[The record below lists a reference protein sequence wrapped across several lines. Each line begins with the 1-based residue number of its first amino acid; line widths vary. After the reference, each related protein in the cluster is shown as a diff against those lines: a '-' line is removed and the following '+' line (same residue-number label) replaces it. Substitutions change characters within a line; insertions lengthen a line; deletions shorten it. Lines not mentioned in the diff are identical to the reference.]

1 MKRLLL
7 FFAVLI
13 GFSSVASAQIGY
25 NDVQFYVE
33 AGKGLD
39 SAGYVV
45 IVISENGELFIGD
58 ERPSRIKE
66 SVKND
71 GQYLNSPQK
80 VFNSISGFW
89 WGTFKNTNYPSMNK
103 GFKKDYNLTTSSK
116 TVYTLKESG
125 GTNAWGQYTAPTVYH
140 LAFSNDGKSLIK
152 WEDGESEYRSY
163 FIRVEKEE
171 FKPKADNLDFLYE

>member
-103 GFKKDYNLTTSSK
+103 GF
-116 TVYTLKESG
+116 
-125 GTNAWGQYTAPTVYH
+125 
-140 LAFSNDGKSLIK
+140 
-152 WEDGESEYRSY
+152 
-163 FIRVEKEE
+163 
-171 FKPKADNLDFLYE
+171 

>member
-7 FFAVLI
+7 FFAFLI

-45 IVISENGELFIGD
+45 IVISENGELFTGD
-58 ERPSRIKE
+58 RWPRQIKE

-80 VFNSISGFW
+80 VINSIGGW
-89 WGTFKNTNYPSMNK
+89 GWGTDYNRKK
-103 GFKKDYNLTTSSK
+103 GFKKNYDLSTSSK
-116 TVYTLKESG
+116 VVYTISTTRALRTGWNPPTESV
-125 GTNAWGQYTAPTVYH
+125 VYH
-140 LAFSNDGKSLIK
+140 LAFSNDGKTMTK
-152 WEDGESEYRSY
+152 WTEGSSEYRTT
-163 FIRVEKEE
+163 FIRVDKDE